1 MADKDVKTEQQT
13 AQPKESKQSPAQLV
27 IFLIVLLFLA
37 VWGVRN
43 PSVALRILA
52 VMVGFGGIV
61 IIHELGHFVVAKLGG
76 IKVEAF
82 SIGFP
87 PVVVGIRKLRKGWRI
102 RLLPKIGDPQR
113 IEEGDNETEYQI
125 GLVPIG
131 GFVKMLG
138 QSDSGAAE
146 ETNDPRSYANR
157 PVWIRIATVSAG
169 VVFNAIGA
177 VIIFV
182 ILFMNG
188 IDLKP
193 AVVGQ
198 VVPNSPAYD
207 AGLKPG
213 DEIVEV
219 NGERFV
225 DFEAVLLAPVLS
237 APGEPVSFVV
247 RNAGSGEEKE
257 VKIIA
262 EKQAGDPS
270 NLRKIGISTV
280 TTLTVEP
287 QIARSPELTEE
298 IHKLTGLY
306 PADEI
311 KAVNGQAVATPWDFT
326 RKVSQIFQPQVALTV
341 SRQSA
346 SADQTRTMVNVDFPM
361 QVGPAVENFRDEY
374 DLAHFCSMVPRLK
387 VDAVFDT
394 PAMVSLPGRIV
405 NWVKVIILRQ
415 TTAVPAPVRS
425 ELEAGDIV
433 LKIADQEYPN
443 YRQLRQRVAEFKNM
457 QMPVTVLR
465 TDAEGNQ
472 RVVDISVF
480 PRTDPGTDRVVM
492 GIAVQLDMDS
502 AVVAQVLPVGSSADS
517 RAVIPAGATVI
528 AVDGRPV
535 ENFYQI
541 ASILQENAGQKVSID
556 YQANGQTGGTAVA
569 VPEYDPAH
577 ANAMITAGIPLEELT
592 RRFKADNPL
601 EAIRMGL
608 MKTWQFVSRSYV
620 TLGRLFQRSVPVS
633 SLSGPVGILSMTY
646 QVAGDSLAHYLYF
659 LGLISSC
666 LAVMNLLPLPVL
678 DGGHIV
684 FLIIEKITGKP
695 IHERVLAPIM
705 YIGLALLLGLILWI
719 SYHDVIRIVFG

>member
-1 MADKDVKTEQQT
+1 
-13 AQPKESKQSPAQLV
+13 
-27 IFLIVLLFLA
+27 
-37 VWGVRN
+37 
-43 PSVALRILA
+43 
-52 VMVGFGGIV
+52 
-61 IIHELGHFVVAKLGG
+61 
-76 IKVEAF
+76 
-82 SIGFP
+82 
-87 PVVVGIRKLRKGWRI
+87 
-102 RLLPKIGDPQR
+102 
-113 IEEGDNETEYQI
+113 
-125 GLVPIG
+125 
-131 GFVKMLG
+131 
-138 QSDSGAAE
+138 
-146 ETNDPRSYANR
+146 
-157 PVWIRIATVSAG
+157 
-169 VVFNAIGA
+169 
-177 VIIFV
+177 
-182 ILFMNG
+182 
-188 IDLKP
+188 
-193 AVVGQ
+193 
-198 VVPNSPAYD
+198 
-207 AGLKPG
+207 
-213 DEIVEV
+213 
-219 NGERFV
+219 
-225 DFEAVLLAPVLS
+225 
-237 APGEPVSFVV
+237 VSFVV

-311 KAVNGQAVATPWDFT
+311 KAVNGQAVAAPWDFT
-326 RKVSQIFQPQVALTV
+326 RKVSQIFQPQVTLTV

-346 SADQTRTMVNVDFPM
+346 SADEPKTMVNVDFPM
-361 QVGPAVENFRDEY
+361 QVGPAVENFREEY

-394 PAMVSLPGRIV
+394 PAVLTLPGRIV
-405 NWVKVIILRQ
+405 NWIKVKILRRPS
-415 TTAVPAPVRS
+415 PAPAAVQP
-425 ELEAGDIV
+425 ELKVGDIF

-443 YRQLRQRVAEFKNM
+443 YRQLRQRVAEFKNK

-465 TDAEGNQ
+465 TDEQGNQ
-472 RVVDISVF
+472 EIVEISVF

-492 GIAVQLDMDS
+492 GISIKLDMDD
-502 AVVAQVLPVGSSADS
+502 AVVAQVLPVGSSAES
-517 RAVIPAGATVI
+517 RADIPAGATVL

-541 ASILQENAGQKVSID
+541 ATILQENAGDKVSID
-556 YQANGQTGGTAVA
+556 YQSNGQTGGTAVA
-569 VPEYDPAH
+569 VPQYDPAH
-577 ANAMITAGIPLEELT
+577 AYAMMTTGIPLEELT

-601 EAIRMGL
+601 EATRMGL
-608 MKTWQFVSRSYV
+608 KKTWQFVSRSYV

-633 SLSGPVGILSMTY
+633 SLAGPVGILSMTY

-705 YIGLALLLGLILWI
+705 YVGLALLLGLILWI
-719 SYHDVIRIVFG
+719 SYHDVIRLFSGS